1 MSDPIPHRDPAWL
14 QLNYDARRTADA
26 SAAIRHEAR
35 VERVK
40 KRAADRARR
49 TIPVVVVPSTPREP
63 RASRPPGPPA

>member
-26 SAAIRHEAR
+26 SAAIRHEVR

-40 KRAADRARR
+40 KRAAEKARANR
-49 TIPVVVVPSTPREP
+49 TIPVMIAPSTPRAP
-63 RASRPPGPPA
+63 RKPRPPA